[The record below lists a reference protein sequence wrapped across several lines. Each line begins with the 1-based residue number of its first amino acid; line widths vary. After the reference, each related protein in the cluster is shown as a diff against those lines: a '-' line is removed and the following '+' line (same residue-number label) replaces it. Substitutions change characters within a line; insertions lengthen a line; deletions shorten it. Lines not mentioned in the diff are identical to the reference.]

1 MELDLCY
8 DLLYLFQ
15 EWQLSV
21 QGIEGLPDNIT
32 LGLHKTTTNTSV
44 GLKQTKSVKEK
55 NKKKQRRVSVQSH
68 TIAEADVNIG
78 YTGIDM
84 QRELQISFGK
94 LEAAETSMQVC
105 ICGGKLNESL
115 LC

>member
-32 LGLHKTTTNTSV
+32 LGLHRANTTTV
-44 GLKQTKSVKEK
+44 GLKQTKSVKTEK
-55 NKKKQRRVSVQSH
+55 TKKKQRRVSVQSH
-68 TIAEADVNIG
+68 TISEADVNIG

-94 LEAAETSMQVC
+94 LEAAETSVQVC
-105 ICGGKLNESL
+105 ISL
-115 LC
+115 ECF